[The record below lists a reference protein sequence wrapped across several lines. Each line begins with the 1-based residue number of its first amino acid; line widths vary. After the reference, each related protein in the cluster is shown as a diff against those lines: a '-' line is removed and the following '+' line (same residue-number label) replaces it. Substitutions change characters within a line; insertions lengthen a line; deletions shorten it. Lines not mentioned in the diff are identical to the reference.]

1 MDSPRPAHARRTSV
15 VAPTAATALRPLD
28 LGAARIAD
36 GFWANRQQINRE
48 TTIPAAGD
56 RLEAAGTLQNLRRAA
71 GLEQVADGFAGRLF
85 ADSDVYKWLE
95 AVAWEQ
101 GRSPSQAFVS
111 WQRSTSALV
120 AAAQEPDGYLNT
132 FVQLSGPDSRF
143 TDLEKGHELYCAGHL
158 LQAAV
163 AQHRATGERTLLD
176 VATTFADLLA
186 DRFGPGRCEGI
197 DGHPLIEMALVE
209 LYRET
214 GHLTYLELARYFVEA
229 RGHGLLTPP
238 GHHGP
243 AYFQDHL
250 PVREVSTLAGHAVR
264 ALYLASGATD
274 VAVETADEELLAAL
288 RKTWRTMV
296 DSQTYL
302 TGGVGS
308 RWYGEAFGDPFEL
321 PPDAAYCETCA
332 AIASVQWNWRLLL
345 ATGQSRYADQL
356 ERTLYNA
363 VISGVSLTGT
373 EFFYVN
379 TLRVRN
385 GAYAD
390 DQRSAVGG
398 RQPWYGTACCPPN
411 VMRTLASLDQL
422 LATSDGTGLQLHLY
436 APASVAAPIHGEP
449 VGLEVTTRYPWHGR
463 ISVAVTESPEQPWTL
478 GLRLPAWAD
487 GARITVNGV
496 DHPAGP
502 VGRNALL
509 HRRWQQ
515 GDEVI
520 LDLPVQA
527 RRTLPDDRVDSVRG
541 CVAIERG
548 PLVYCFEQTDQPTGV
563 VLDETAVAPGEL
575 IETDR
580 PDLLG
585 GVTTVSVPA
594 RRRDGTE
601 TTLTAIPY
609 YAWANRRLGPM
620 TVWID
625 AR

>member
-1 MDSPRPAHARRTSV
+1 MSPLQPIDRATA
-15 VAPTAATALRPLD
+15 VAPLAATTLRPLP
-28 LGAARIAD
+28 LGAARITG
-36 GFWANRQQINRE
+36 GFWRRRQQLNRE
-48 TTIPAAGD
+48 TTIPAAAD
-56 RLEAAGTLQNLRRAA
+56 RLEEAGTLRNLRRAA
-71 GLEQVADGFAGRLF
+71 GQEPVADGFTGRPF

-101 GRSPSQAFVS
+101 SREPSDDLAS
-111 WQRSTSALV
+111 WQRTTSSLV
-120 AAAQEPDGYLNT
+120 AQAQEPDGYLNT
-132 FVQLSGPDSRF
+132 YVRLAVPGGRF

-163 AQHRATGERTLLD
+163 AQYRATGDRTLLT
-176 VATTFADLLA
+176 VAIRFADLLA
-186 DRFGPGRCEGI
+186 EHFGSGRTEGV

-209 LYRET
+209 LYRAT
-214 GHLTYLELARYFVEA
+214 GTPSYLDLARYFVEA
-229 RGHGLLTPP
+229 RGRGLLEPP

-250 PVREVSTLAGHAVR
+250 PVREVRTLAGHAVR

-274 VAVETADEELLAAL
+274 VAVETGDAELLDAL
-288 RKTWRTMV
+288 QETWQTMA

-487 GARITVNGV
+487 GVTITVNGV
-496 DHPAGP
+496 DHPTGP
-502 VGRNALL
+502 VGGNALL

-527 RRTLPDDRVDSVRG
+527 RRTWPDDRVDSVRG

-563 VLDETAVAPGEL
+563 VLDETAVAAGEL

>member
-1 MDSPRPAHARRTSV
+1 MP
-15 VAPTAATALRPLD
+15 VAPVAATALRPLAI
-28 LGAARIAD
+28 GAAKITG
-36 GFWANRQQINRE
+36 GFWRERQEVNR
-48 TTIPAAGD
+48 TATIPAAGD
-56 RLEAAGTLQNLRRAA
+56 RLEAAGTLRNLRRAA
-71 GLEQVADGFAGRLF
+71 GREPVAEGFTGRPF

-101 GRSPSQAFVS
+101 AREPDETFGCWQAT
-111 WQRSTSALV
+111 TSSLV
-120 AAAQEPDGYLNT
+120 TAAQEPDGYLNT
-132 FVQLSGPDSRF
+132 HVRLAVPGGRF
-143 TDLEKGHELYCAGHL
+143 NDLEKGHELYCAGHL

-163 AQHRATGERTLLD
+163 AQFRATGDRTLLT
-176 VATTFADLLA
+176 VAIRFADLLT
-186 DRFGPGRCEGI
+186 DHFGPGRTEGI

-209 LYRET
+209 LYRVT
-214 GHLTYLELARYFVEA
+214 GTRSYLELARYFVEA
-229 RGHGLLTPP
+229 RGYGLLVPP

-250 PVREVSTLAGHAVR
+250 PVRAVRTLAGHAVR

-274 VAVETADEELLAAL
+274 VAIETGDTELLDAL
-288 RKTWRTMV
+288 RATWRTMTE
-296 DSQTYL
+296 SQTYL

-332 AIASVQWNWRLLL
+332 AIASVQWSWRLLL
-345 ATGQSRYADQL
+345 ATGESQYADQI

-363 VISGVSLTGT
+363 VISGVSLTGG

-385 GAYAD
+385 DAYAD
-390 DQRSAVGG
+390 DQRSAVAG

-422 LATSDGTGLQLHLY
+422 LATSDESGLQLHLY
-436 APASVAAPIHGEP
+436 APATVRAELQGEP
-449 VGLEVTTRYPWHGR
+449 VGLEVTTRYPWQGNVTVT
-463 ISVAVTESPEQPWTL
+463 ITESPREPWTL
-478 GLRLPAWAD
+478 RLRLPAWAA
-487 GARITVNGV
+487 GCSITVNGA
-496 DHPAGP
+496 DEPTGP
-502 VGRNALL
+502 VGRAVPL
-509 HRRWQQ
+509 HRSWQR
-515 GDEVI
+515 GDQVV
-520 LDLPVQA
+520 LDLPVRA
-527 RRTLPDDRVDSVRG
+527 RRTVPDDRVDSVRG

-548 PLVYCFEQTDQPTGV
+548 PLVYCFEQLDQPTGV
-563 VLDETAVAPGEL
+563 VLDETAVVPGDL
-575 IETDR
+575 VETDR
-580 PDLLG
+580 PDVLG

-594 RRRDGTE
+594 RLRDGAE

-609 YAWANRRLGPM
+609 YAWANRSVGPM

>member
-1 MDSPRPAHARRTSV
+1 MPPRPRTDRAAA
-15 VAPTAATALRPLD
+15 VAPVASTALRPLP
-28 LGAARIAD
+28 LGAATITA
-36 GFWANRQQINRE
+36 GFWRDRQDVNRKA
-48 TTIPAAGD
+48 TIPAAGE
-56 RLEAAGTLQNLRRAA
+56 RLEEAGTLRNLRRAA
-71 GLEQVADGFAGRLF
+71 GREPAADGFTGRLF

-101 GRSPSQAFVS
+101 SCEPSEDLAERQAA
-111 WQRSTSALV
+111 TSALV

-132 FVQLSGPDSRF
+132 YVRLASPGGRF

-163 AQHRATGERTLLD
+163 AQYRATGDGTLLT
-176 VATTFADLLA
+176 VATRFADLLA
-186 DRFGPGRCEGI
+186 AHFGPGRVEGV

-209 LYRET
+209 LYRAT
-214 GHLTYLELARYFVEA
+214 GTQSYLELAQYFVEA
-229 RGHGLLTPP
+229 RGHGLLVPP

-250 PVREVSTLAGHAVR
+250 PVREVRILAGHAVR

-274 VAVETADEELLAAL
+274 VAVETGDTELLDAL
-288 RKTWRTMV
+288 RSTWQTMTE
-296 DSQTYL
+296 SQTYL
-302 TGGVGS
+302 TGGAGS

-321 PPDAAYCETCA
+321 PPDTAYCETCA
-332 AIASVQWNWRLLL
+332 AIASVQWSWRLLL
-345 ATGQSRYADQL
+345 ATGDTKYADQV

-363 VISGVSLTGT
+363 VVSGVSLTGG

-379 TLRVRN
+379 TLKVRD

-390 DQRSAVGG
+390 DQRSAVAG

-422 LATSDGTGLQLHLY
+422 VATSDQDGLQLHLY
-436 APASVAAPIHGEP
+436 APATVSADLHGEP
-449 VGLEVTTRYPWHGR
+449 VGLTVTTRYPWHGKVS
-463 ISVAVTESPEQPWTL
+463 IIVTESPGSPWTL
-478 GLRLPAWAD
+478 SLRLPAWAE
-487 GARITVNGV
+487 GCTVTVNGSEE
-496 DHPAGP
+496 PIGQ
-502 VGRNALL
+502 VGRSLPL

-520 LDLPVQA
+520 LELPVRA

-548 PLVYCFEQTDQPTGV
+548 PLVYCFEQLDQPEAV
-563 VLDETAVAPGEL
+563 VLDRTAVVAGEL
-575 IETDR
+575 VESDQ
-580 PDLLG
+580 PGLLG
-585 GVTTVSVPA
+585 GVTTVAVPG
-594 RRRDGTE
+594 RLPDGSA

-609 YAWANRRLGPM
+609 YAWANRSVGPM